1 MMRRSVLMLTLAAA
15 ALSACHKKKPP
26 EVVPPRAE
34 APPPPPRVNEDS
46 IRRAQMRQDSIRRAE
61 AAAQAAREAS
71 ARARATLEQ
80 TVYFD
85 YDQSDLRS
93 DAKSTLDAKLA
104 ILRANPGLNMRIE
117 GNTDERGSVEYNL
130 ALGMRRATA
139 AKDYLVGFGVDGG
152 RFETISY
159 GEERPVDM
167 GHDESAWA
175 RNRRADFRITSG
187 GDNIR
192 TGQ

>member
-34 APPPPPRVNEDS
+34 APPAAPRVNEDS

-61 AAAQAAREAS
+61 AAAEAMREGS

-85 YDQSDLRS
+85 YDQADLRA
-93 DAKSTLDAKLA
+93 DAKAALDAKLG
-104 ILRANPGLNMRIE
+104 ILRASPGVNVRIE

-130 ALGMRRATA
+130 ALGMRRASA
-139 AKDYLVGFGVDGG
+139 SKEYLTGFGLDGG
-152 RFETISY
+152 RFETVSY

-187 GDNIR
+187 GDNVR

>member
-1 MMRRSVLMLTLAAA
+1 MLTLAAA
-15 ALSACHKKKPP
+15 ALSACHKKAPP
-26 EVVPPRAE
+26 VVVQPRAE
-34 APPPPPRVNEDS
+34 APPPPRTNEDS

-61 AAAQAAREAS
+61 AAAEAAREAS

-85 YDQSDLRS
+85 YDQADLRS
-93 DAKSTLDAKLA
+93 DAKAALDAKLG
-104 ILRANPGLNMRIE
+104 ILRASPGVNVRIE

-139 AKDYLVGFGVDGG
+139 AKDYLTGFGLDAG
-152 RFETISY
+152 RFETVSY

-167 GHDESAWA
+167 GHDENAWA
-175 RNRRADFRITSG
+175 KNRRADFRITSG
-187 GDNIR
+187 GDNVR
-192 TGQ
+192 AGQ